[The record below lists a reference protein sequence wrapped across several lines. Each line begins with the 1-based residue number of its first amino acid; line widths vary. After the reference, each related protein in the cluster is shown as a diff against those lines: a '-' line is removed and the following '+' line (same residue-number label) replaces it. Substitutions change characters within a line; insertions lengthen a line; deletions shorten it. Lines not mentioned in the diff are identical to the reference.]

1 MRRMINVIVET
12 CGKGGESKVAAKKSK
27 PKKKKKPKKKP
38 ADWDLPN
45 ILVSRGHRNGG

>member
-12 CGKGGESKVAAKKSK
+12 CGKGESKVAAKKLK